1 MVGVLGLMAIT
12 NERLSR
18 VNQNIPKI
26 NTKAERVCII
36 KRLQACGIPWNL
48 VTRISDEIRS
58 VQQMD
63 TLYSSTD
70 DVSCRELLLVPMIT
84 DLCDKDESKSTAS
97 AWSKAI
103 HRAWHSNLPDRA
115 TTLDRF
121 KELSPIVDNDALLL
135 EKLHDGMCADFA
147 LDEVLATAQTKGEK
161 EMSRIVCIELPKNL
175 TDCFPSSSS
184 NEATVF
190 RLNYVDRPQKIP
202 SIVMRTYAGPFYS
215 SRFIIFTING
225 DDIVRRVQVTLKD
238 SSHGQNPDY
247 LAISKTLAEKL
258 YRDFCVVT
266 AKDDSI
272 VLLIRALGPALDS
285 AAKKNGYRS
294 EIRILG
300 KSARQ

>member
-18 VNQNIPKI
+18 VNQKIPNI

-36 KRLQACGIPWNL
+36 KRLQAYGIPWNL
-48 VTRISDEIRS
+48 VTRITDEIRS
-58 VQQMD
+58 VPQMD
-63 TLYSSTD
+63 ALYSSTD
-70 DVSCRELLLVPMIT
+70 NVSCRELLLVPLIS
-84 DLCDKDESKSTAS
+84 DLCDTDELKSTAS
-97 AWSKAI
+97 AWSRAI
-103 HRAWHSNLPDRA
+103 YRAWHSELSDPA

-121 KELSPIVDNDALLL
+121 KELSPIVDDDALLL
-135 EKLHDGMCADFA
+135 EKLHDGMCADLA
-147 LDEVLATAQTKGEK
+147 LDAVLATGQVKGEK
-161 EMSRIVCIELPKNL
+161 ESRRIVCIDLPKDL
-175 TDCFPSSSS
+175 TDCFPSSSA
-184 NEATVF
+184 NAATVF

-215 SRFIIFTING
+215 SRFIIFTVNG
-225 DDIVRRVQVTLKD
+225 DDIVRRIQATLKD
-238 SSHGQNPDY
+238 SSHGHNPDY

-266 AKDDSI
+266 AKDDTI

-294 EIRILG
+294 EMRILG